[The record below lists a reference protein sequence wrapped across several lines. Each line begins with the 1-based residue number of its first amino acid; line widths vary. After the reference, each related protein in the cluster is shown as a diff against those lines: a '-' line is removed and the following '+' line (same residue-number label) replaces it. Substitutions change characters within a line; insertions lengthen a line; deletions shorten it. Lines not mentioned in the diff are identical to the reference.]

1 MRQSQLVECRAATA
15 KGTNLN
21 DSPDGR
27 SETRVSGL
35 RQFYCL
41 NRGGDPERFRDEARG
56 LGRVDLLVHAC
67 GH

>member
-21 DSPDGR
+21 DSPDGPND
-27 SETRVSGL
+27 TRMSGCE
-35 RQFYCL
+35 RFF